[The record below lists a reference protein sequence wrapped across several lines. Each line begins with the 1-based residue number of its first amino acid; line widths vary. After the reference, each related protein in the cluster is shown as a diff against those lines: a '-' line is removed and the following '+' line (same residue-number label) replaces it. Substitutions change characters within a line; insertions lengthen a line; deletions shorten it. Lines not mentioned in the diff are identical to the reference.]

1 MEWEKRRFFVAVS
14 AYRVISKGVENF
26 IFRHNRSFRHTCI
39 YKQPILTK
47 QWNYI
52 FVQVLHSYLRYID
65 KLWNVFFLLLPVI
78 LSELLRNQE
87 EEIELQKKVHRRKTI
102 FPFKCFFLSDLPHFL
117 RPFNYLMAW
126 LHYFLFY
133 HYFCNEICT
142 NSVYSIKIDTEPSG
156 LLFWKISL

>member
-14 AYRVISKGVENF
+14 AYRVMSKGVENF
-26 IFRHNRSFRHTCI
+26 IFRHNRGFRHTCI

-87 EEIELQKKVHRRKTI
+87 EKIELQKKVHRRKTI
-102 FPFKCFFLSDLPHFL
+102 FPFKWFF
-117 RPFNYLMAW
+117 
-126 LHYFLFY
+126 FY
-133 HYFCNEICT
+133 QISHIF
-142 NSVYSIKIDTEPSG
+142 SG
-156 LLFWKISL
+156 LLITWWHDFISFYFIIISAMKFAQTVYIQSK